1 MKQIIA
7 AVLLFMSYCLFFYG
21 LFSFVTLES
30 DYHNWSYETRFLYT
44 VVVCIAAFWII
55 AYIIIEKLL

>member
-1 MKQIIA
+1 MKNTVA
-7 AVLLFMSYCLFFYG
+7 LVLLFMSYCLFFYG

-30 DYHNWSYETRFLYT
+30 DYHNWSYETRFGYA

-55 AYIIIEKLL
+55 AYTIIEKFF